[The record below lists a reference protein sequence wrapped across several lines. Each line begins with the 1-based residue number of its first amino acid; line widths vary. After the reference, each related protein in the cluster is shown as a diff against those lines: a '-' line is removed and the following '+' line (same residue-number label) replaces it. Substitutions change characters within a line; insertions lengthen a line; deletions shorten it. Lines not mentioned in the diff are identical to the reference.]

1 MTFFLAILIVALI
14 VIAFTQLS
22 RIHKFSGDIRN
33 RREEDISD
41 TANKFNAGL
50 MFLSIFVYF
59 GFVIWQMV
67 VWGPYMLPEA
77 ASEHG
82 ASVDTLF
89 AVNWMIILP
98 VFFIVHLLLF
108 SFASKYYYRK
118 GQKAY
123 YFTHDNKLEFI
134 WTIVPSITLA
144 GIIIFGLITW
154 NKIQTTED
162 EDPLVVELYAKQ
174 FDWTARYT
182 GNDNVLG
189 NANYL
194 LVSGTN
200 PLGVMTEIS
209 IDEKLA
215 EYAEGIAKL
224 ETSLEMVMPDDKR
237 EEKEEKIALYNRFV
251 ARILDMKNTKGD
263 INAGADDRIVKG
275 ELHLPIGKEV
285 EFLIRAQ
292 DVIHSAFMPH
302 FRMQMNAVPG
312 EITRFV
318 MKPTITTE
326 EMRSKLGD
334 PEFNYILLC
343 NKICGAAHY
352 NMQMDVI
359 VESQAEYDIWIK
371 EQKTVIAE
379 EISKGEELEKQI
391 ADLNKLD

>member
-1 MTFFLAILIVALI
+1 MTRILAVLIIALV
-14 VIAFTQLS
+14 VIAIAQLS
-22 RIHKFSGDIRN
+22 RIHQLSKKIRN

-41 TANKFNAGL
+41 AENRFNAGL
-50 MFLSIFVYF
+50 MLVSMFVYF

-67 VWGPYMLPEA
+67 VWGPHMLPEA

-82 ASVDTLF
+82 VSIDNLF
-89 AVNWMIILP
+89 TFNWIILLP
-98 VFFIVHLLLF
+98 VFFGMHILLF
-108 SFASKYYYRK
+108 YFASKYYYRK
-118 GQKAY
+118 GKKAY
-123 YFTHDNKLEFI
+123 YYPHNNKLEFI

-154 NKIQTTED
+154 NKIQHTTTEN
-162 EDPLVVELYAKQ
+162 PMQIELYAKQ

-182 GNDNVLG
+182 GGDEKMG

-194 LVSGTN
+194 LISGTN
-200 PLGVMTEIS
+200 PLGIMTNET

-215 EYAEGIAKL
+215 EYAADIEKL
-224 ETSLEMVMPDDKR
+224 EASLNEVLPDSKR
-237 EEKEEKIALYNRFV
+237 EEVEDKIALYRRFE
-251 ARILDMKNTKGD
+251 ARIMDFRNTKSD
-263 INAGADDRIVKG
+263 LTAGKDDKLVKG
-275 ELHLPIGKEV
+275 ELHIPVGQEV

-292 DVIHSAFMPH
+292 DVIHSAYMPH

-318 MKPTITTE
+318 MIPTITTE
-326 EMRSKLGD
+326 EMRIKLDD

-359 VESQAEYDIWIK
+359 VESQADYDNWIG
-371 EQKTVIAE
+371 EQKAFIAE
-379 EISKGEELEKQI
+379 QIEEIEKEEKQI
-391 ADLNKLD
+391 AEL